1 MQKLVIAF
9 IANGKSTNR
18 YHLPFVLQRK
28 DKIKVKK
35 IYARNLDKHEWQ
47 RIDGITYTD
56 NIHDLYD
63 DPEINTIVISTPA
76 SSHYSYVKEV
86 LNAGKTA
93 FVKNHSWKQCRK
105 QKNVLPLQ
113 DKKV

>member
-63 DPEINTIVISTPA
+63 DPEINTIVISTP
-76 SSHYSYVKEV
+76 E
-86 LNAGKTA
+86 NTA